1 MGKVNTTYVVDMVEV
16 DMVSFY
22 FAERGW
28 AQCAMGEK
36 SVDHDG

>member
-1 MGKVNTTYVVDMVEV
+1 VVKVNTTYVVDMVEV
-16 DMVSFY
+16 DMVSY

-28 AQCAMGEK
+28 AQCTMGEK